1 MNIWHLRE
9 FSVDR
14 FRQKKLDS
22 IDKVVCLLVCNT
34 ILYMIRLVD
43 PAGQNGIFSYKVET
57 RISAF
62 CNINFIIML
71 MILVES
77 WVKVMHLS
85 GTSPIQARNLSKLR
99 RKRFWFTIAT
109 MLFACFFI
117 GGAADGMELFYKTP
131 DYAKKWIGGSRR
143 RSLVL
148 YETLVY
154 AIAVFV
160 YNVESNFAIRKVSV

>member
-1 MNIWHLRE
+1 MQKKSLLTMNRLCEDFAINATSPALCTYPHYYGVFQNNSYICSSNFTIAQMFHSFRWDVFKILFPIACIAICLNIWHLRE

-14 FRQKKLDS
+14 FRKKKLDS

-77 WVKVMHLS
+77 
-85 GTSPIQARNLSKLR
+85 
-99 RKRFWFTIAT
+99 
-109 MLFACFFI
+109 
-117 GGAADGMELFYKTP
+117 
-131 DYAKKWIGGSRR
+131 
-143 RSLVL
+143 
-148 YETLVY
+148 
-154 AIAVFV
+154 
-160 YNVESNFAIRKVSV
+160 